1 MHVYTHKEE
10 SHKCDDCSK
19 YLKSK
24 LDLKS
29 HKNKVHSGIVNLMK
43 MIEDIEFSN
52 DLGKSIIDPE
62 PRKFKGEVKRKLLS
76 SLLFSEK

>member
-1 MHVYTHKEE
+1 
-10 SHKCDDCSK
+10 
-19 YLKSK
+19 
-24 LDLKS
+24 
-29 HKNKVHSGIVNLMK
+29 MK

-52 DLGKSIIDPE
+52 DLDRSIIDPE